1 MARSKHIKQ
10 AFIFPFCILLLGLV
24 PRVQTANPAFGEKDT
39 YVEVH
44 GPNIACVPITAK
56 YVKYDGI
63 IKKISRFSAALS
75 TGEEDCQC
83 PKCCNGHCYIII
95 YTNIISPAGPLRI
108 LAILW
113 IEC

>member
-1 MARSKHIKQ
+1 MKVSNSIRGSFLFVICALFMGFVSTVHTTD
-10 AFIFPFCILLLGLV
+10 LTVTG
-24 PRVQTANPAFGEKDT
+24 KDP
-39 YVEVH
+39 YIEVH
-44 GPNIACVPITAK
+44 GPSIAYVPITAK

-95 YTNIISPAGPLRI
+95 YTNIISPAGPIMI

-113 IEC
+113 LEC